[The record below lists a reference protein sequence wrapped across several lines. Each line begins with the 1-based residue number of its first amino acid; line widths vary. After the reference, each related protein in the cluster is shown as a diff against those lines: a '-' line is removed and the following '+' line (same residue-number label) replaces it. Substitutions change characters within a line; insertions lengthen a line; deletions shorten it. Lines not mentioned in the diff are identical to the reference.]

1 MKKSKVV
8 ALFGDSLFIDSIE
21 ASLQASHE
29 LGLVRVHSSVTDV
42 VERLKVLGPDLII
55 FDSLDPMLPFVVPF
69 LRDRPDIP
77 LLCLDVDCSRVTVV
91 AGEHYLARSASDLAH
106 LIELQTN
113 QREVAWAA

>member
-1 MKKSKVV
+1 VKKSRVV

-21 ASLQASHE
+21 ASLQASRE
-29 LGLVRVHSSVTDV
+29 LGLVRIHSSVTNV

-55 FDSLDPMLPFVVPF
+55 FDSMDPRLQFVVPF

-77 LLCLDVDCSRVTVV
+77 LLCLDVHTSRVIVV
-91 AGEHYLARSASDLAH
+91 SGEHYLARSASDLAN

-113 QREVAWAA
+113 HHEVAWAA

>member
-8 ALFGDSLFIDSIE
+8 ALFGDSLFIDPLE

-29 LGLVRVHSSVTDV
+29 LGLVRIHSSVNNV

-55 FDSLDPMLPFVVPF
+55 FDSFDATLPFVMPF

-77 LLCLDVDCSRVTVV
+77 LLCLDVNTSRVTVV
-91 AGEHYLARSASDLAH
+91 SGEHYLARSASDLAN
-106 LIELQTN
+106 LIQLQTN
-113 QREVAWAA
+113 HNGVAWAA